1 MKKLLFILI
10 VCALG
15 ATFVLKDREEFTK
28 AVDLNEDE
36 KAILLIEAVTGK
48 VLYKENSTES
58 LPIASMSKLMTQYLV
73 LNAIENGSLSWVS
86 TYEPTDY
93 VQQMVGQSGVV
104 KLGMS
109 PGKVYTV
116 KELFTA
122 MTVVSANDAAIA
134 LAEMV
139 SGTEDAFVEIMNEQA
154 QLFGMKATTYFT
166 ASGLDGAYIGKGAG
180 YANVSSAK
188 DVAILAQKL
197 IAKHPEVL
205 EFTKITDFTTSD
217 GERLW
222 ATNLML
228 VGMPQA
234 VAGIDGLK
242 TGYTDEAGSCFVS
255 TGVFD
260 GKRYISVVI
269 GVQTD
274 GTDTTNPRF
283 NLTRELFERYVLGLM
298 VTVP

>member
-1 MKKLLFILI
+1 MKKLLFVLL
-10 VCALG
+10 VCVLG
-15 ATFVLKDREEFTK
+15 ATFVLKDREELAKT
-28 AVDLNEDE
+28 VDLNEDA
-36 KAILLIEAVTGK
+36 KGIILIEAETGN

-73 LNAIENGSLSWVS
+73 LNAIESGSLTWES

-104 KLGMS
+104 KLGLLPDKLYS
-109 PGKVYTV
+109 V

-139 SGTEDAFVEIMNEQA
+139 AGTEDAFVKIMNEQA
-154 QLFGMKATTYFT
+154 KLFGMKATTYFT

-188 DVAILAQKL
+188 DVATLAQKL
-197 IAKHPEVL
+197 IAKHPDVL

-217 GERLW
+217 GARLW

-228 VGMPQA
+228 TGMPQA
-234 VAGIDGLK
+234 MAGIDGLK
-242 TGYTDEAGSCFVS
+242 TGYTDEADSCFVS

-269 GVQTD
+269 GVQAD
-274 GTDTTNPRF
+274 GSDTINPRF
-283 NLTRELFERYVLGLM
+283 NLTRELFERYVLD
-298 VTVP
+298 